1 MKRKKK
7 ATSLLETLMEYDS
20 EVKKVGGAEGG
31 GGMMSRLLKK
41 SSAGVNTAEKVKHEI
56 ESVIKS
62 KSPGF
67 AKIALNFGADLMERP
82 IKEIARAFKAFD
94 NQVAS
99 KVDVDMPELCR
110 YRLLASMTKQSF
122 GSALKGFLGGL
133 TGGERH
139 IGVGMSGAPR

>member
-1 MKRKKK
+1 MAWVMKRKKK

-99 KVDVDMPELCR
+99 KVDVDM
-110 YRLLASMTKQSF
+110 LASMTKQSF